1 MNYHFIS
8 DDSFILPGIIHV
20 MDSININAF
29 IYNIGNRQV
38 KSNKA
43 FLPQPGD
50 VVCVIVNNAHLRSRI
65 LRNPILAR
73 CRLIVMLDIPLTPY
87 RQTHFPWL
95 LPKNI
100 SIKAFTDIIQKTQ
113 RSYVFPGKVSYRT
126 LALFEEL
133 CDGKTA
139 ASISYYSHTPMK
151 TVYQMKRSIFHKYG
165 MLNCNSVGILVC
177 RDILNMMI
185 PV

>member
-1 MNYHFIS
+1 MNYHLIS

-20 MDSININAF
+20 MDSINISAF
-29 IYNIGNRQV
+29 VYNIGNRQV

-50 VVCVIVNNAHLRSRI
+50 VVCIIVNNVHLRSRL
-65 LRNPILAR
+65 LRNPVLAR
-73 CRLIVMLDIPLTPY
+73 CRLIVMLDIPVTPS

-100 SIKAFTDIIQKTQ
+100 SIKAFSEVIQKTQ
-113 RSYVFPGKVSYRT
+113 RSCVFREKVSFST
-126 LALFEEL
+126 LTLFEEL
-133 CDGKTA
+133 CNGKTV
-139 ASISYYSHTPMK
+139 ASISAYSQAPMK
-151 TVYQMKRSIFHKYG
+151 TVYKIKRNIFHKYG
-165 MLNCNSVGILVC
+165 LLNCNSAGILLC
-177 RDILNMMI
+177 RDILSMKI